1 MNVSDESRDLA
12 DSLETD
18 AEAATE
24 VAKSVMRMNNGV
36 EELAE
41 NFGDWKD
48 VMEKSSKESE
58 EYHEA
63 LSGMQNAVADLL
75 DTEEDYV
82 SDDFLQSHFEDIEK
96 AAEGDAEAIDR
107 LKQALAEDII
117 MKVAISNDISAEK
130 QAEIKTWIQE
140 IQDMSKDI
148 EIGANI
154 DLDSLAE
161 DEQKL
166 METMQN
172 IITASG
178 MTAEEANAAFSSMG
192 FQTNFAMKEVDVPQ
206 TVPNTITETKILEQK
221 KDFFGNVTYQKVRT
235 NTYQDG
241 TDTFYGKQMQIA
253 METSKDGKKVP
264 KLASV
269 VKTGTGASNNFSKK
283 NAGGGSPKS
292 SGGGSKPK
300 QEKYL
305 ENELDIYHDV
315 NVELGK
321 ISSSLDKVQSST
333 DQLVGQ
339 SKIENLAEQYA
350 LLNAQIDTTAEKI
363 DIARGE
369 MSDLAK
375 DLAGKG
381 IKFDKD
387 GTISNYAEAYNQQL
401 AYVNSIID
409 RYNSMS
415 SEAQKAYQDT
425 YDKAKEDFDKFV
437 EDIGRYDDL
446 LTDEIPGLQADI
458 QDAINKQIEL
468 KLDAF
473 HQEIEIRL
481 DMAEAERDWN
491 KFYNKVIKNIDDED
505 ILGNAQAKLQDFMS
519 YYKEDLDG
527 VIQVGTQHISDILAD
542 LKTMDEGGIA
552 KFYGEDGTND
562 RAKALEDLQKYYEQ
576 LMSDLEAIHDLS
588 DEIHESYVD
597 MIREA
602 QEKFDEQIST
612 FETIDS
618 LIEHDKNVISMIYGE
633 EAYSALSQFYD
644 RQEENYNKQ
653 LDFQKQQVE
662 FWQMQMAAAE
672 EGSDAWNAAKENWLS
687 AVDAWNSAIETAI
700 ENLQDKY
707 LNAINA
713 IFQNLNN
720 NVTNGMGLDFV
731 ETE

>member
-1 MNVSDESRDLA
+1 MNVSDESGDLA

-192 FQTNFAMKEVDVPQ
+192 FQTNFAMKEVPVEQ

-241 TDTFYGKQMQIA
+241 VDTFTGKQMQIA

-269 VKTGTGASNNFSKK
+269 VKTGTGASNNWSKK
-283 NAGGGSPKS
+283 NPGGGAVKTSGS
-292 SGGGSKPK
+292 SSKPK

-305 ENELDIYHDV
+305 ESELDIYHDV

-415 SEAQKAYQDT
+415 SEAQEAYQDT

-481 DMAEAERDWN
+481 DMAEAERD
-491 KFYNKVIKNIDDED
+491 
-505 ILGNAQAKLQDFMS
+505 
-519 YYKEDLDG
+519 
-527 VIQVGTQHISDILAD
+527 
-542 LKTMDEGGIA
+542 
-552 KFYGEDGTND
+552 
-562 RAKALEDLQKYYEQ
+562 
-576 LMSDLEAIHDLS
+576 
-588 DEIHESYVD
+588 
-597 MIREA
+597 
-602 QEKFDEQIST
+602 
-612 FETIDS
+612 
-618 LIEHDKNVISMIYGE
+618 
-633 EAYSALSQFYD
+633 
-644 RQEENYNKQ
+644 
-653 LDFQKQQVE
+653 
-662 FWQMQMAAAE
+662 
-672 EGSDAWNAAKENWLS
+672 
-687 AVDAWNSAIETAI
+687 
-700 ENLQDKY
+700 
-707 LNAINA
+707 
-713 IFQNLNN
+713 
-720 NVTNGMGLDFV
+720 
-731 ETE
+731 